1 MEDRALTLL
10 KAARDLLI
18 KQKEAGVLI
27 SYPLTIH
34 YDEADCDGYCL
45 LDDINAHLLDEQVV
59 STSEEYYLRCK
70 VARGRYADKEALDRA
85 IKILDE
91 IHDSKTVY
99 TDYSIIKISDS
110 TAEEFEYARKALQDR
125 RVCKSEMK
133 WFSAGE
139 LPTIGPEGM
148 SRYVLAQLK
157 DKRYVVVRLV
167 HFGDEYWNDVEE
179 STSYNLDEIERW
191 RELPE

>member
-1 MEDRALTLL
+1 MGDDNEKYLL
-10 KAARDLLI
+10 SDF
-18 KQKEAGVLI
+18 EFEVLETYI
-27 SYPLTIH
+27 RYGFGKMKVYQTSFFTV
-34 YDEADCDGYCL
+34 YD
-45 LDDINAHLLDEQVV
+45 DEQVV
-59 STSEEYYLRCK
+59 LTLEEYYLRCK
-70 VARGRYADKEALDRA
+70 AARGRYANKEALDKA

-91 IHDSKTVY
+91 ILDSKTVY
-99 TDYSIIKISDS
+99 TDYSTMKVSDS

-125 RVCKSEMK
+125 RVYKSEMK

-157 DKRYVVVRLV
+157 DKRYVVVRLI